1 MAVFRSDQSQLTYA
15 MESAP
20 GGDIELNNGTR
31 QTSSG
36 YQARIN
42 GAVSAGATQI
52 VVDNVS
58 NALIVGDFIRISDT
72 LDASNDAAASTVAPY
87 EIRRVEHATA
97 LDGSGTLF
105 LDRPLGFNHIDNG
118 YVIELTAVEST
129 TQQHKLI
136 TEVPGAY
143 ESITVPDMVPSYEP
157 RYFLGVG
164 QKRDWTKMYVGAQ
177 SFAGS
182 LPGFIPLSG
191 KPFRWAIGT
200 VYDVPNAVSG
210 SATITEPASK
220 GDIYITMSGSHGVA
234 AGDFIAIYNG
244 TSATLIGG
252 SSGTAPTA
260 DKSVEIHKVEAIPT
274 TNVARLDK
282 PLRFDHADDSIIREV
297 AADVPIQHRIEE
309 SVLLD
314 TMTWH
319 LHMRDSSETTAN
331 DFDRRYVGGFVGSST
346 ISADEGG
353 MLMCSWDTVQFL
365 DMMHNQAEI
374 SQSDVNPGSEAA
386 LTTLFSGD
394 SSSAGMP
401 RYAEM
406 ASISTSDA
414 VYPSTE
420 PYYFSQGSVKIMG
433 QEFARV
439 RNFNLSISNGEE
451 PRYYI
456 SPRHGRHRGPSEI
469 REGRRSYG
477 LSCTLALPD
486 SGASATAVG
495 RNTATEFFKQLLME
509 GNYGSGME
517 GFNIELTFTR
527 GTNDSIQILIPADY
541 TSGDE
546 TTGAEPGL
554 GENGAFL
561 TSAPLPIGGDP
572 ILQVSAEFSCRN
584 LAIIVTDTE
593 RVYT

>member
-15 MESAP
+15 METAP
-20 GGDIELNNGTR
+20 GGDVELNNGTLE
-31 QTSSG
+31 TSSP
-36 YQARIN
+36 YYSQLTADH
-42 GAVSAGATQI
+42 AAGVTQI
-52 VVDNVS
+52 TVDGASGTLV
-58 NALIVGDFIRISDT
+58 VGDFVRIG
-72 LDASNDAAASTVAPY
+72 NMNQSTSATSSTAVPY
-87 EIRRVEHATA
+87 EVRRVEHATS
-97 LDGSGTLF
+97 LTGSGTLY
-105 LDRPLGFNHIDNG
+105 LDRPLGFAHDNNS
-118 YVIELTAVEST
+118 YVVEINAAST
-129 TQQHKLI
+129 TQQHKII

-177 SFAGS
+177 SFSGS
-182 LPGFIPLSG
+182 LPGFIPLNG
-191 KPFRWAIGT
+191 KPFRWAIGS
-200 VYDVPNAVSG
+200 VFDVPSAVE
-210 SATITEPASK
+210 SASTDINGAVSK
-220 GDIYITMSGSHGVA
+220 GDIYVTIDGSHGYS
-234 AGDFIAIYNG
+234 AGDYICFSNTATPQVTTSVSDTSQEIQKIAAFP
-244 TSATLIGG
+244 S
-252 SSGTAPTA
+252 
-260 DKSVEIHKVEAIPT
+260 
-274 TNVARLDK
+274 TNTARLEK
-282 PLRFDHADDSIIREV
+282 PFRFAHADDSAAREV
-297 AADVPIQHRIEE
+297 SASATVKHHITEQ
-309 SVLLD
+309 VLLD
-314 TMTWH
+314 TMSWH
-319 LHMRDSSETTAN
+319 LHMRDSGETSAN

-346 ISADEGG
+346 LSADEGG

-365 DMMHNQAEI
+365 DMVHNQENV

-386 LTTLFSGD
+386 LTTLYSSD
-394 SSSAGMP
+394 SLSAGLP
-401 RYAEM
+401 RYSEM

-414 VYPSTE
+414 NYPSTE

-456 SPRHGRHRGPSEI
+456 SPRYGRHRGPSEI

-486 SGASATAVG
+486 SAAAATAVG

-572 ILQVSAEFSCRN
+572 IMQVSAEFSCRN
-584 LAIIVTDTE
+584 LKIVVTDSE
-593 RVYT
+593 YVYT